1 MKAGIVETEVKGDRT
16 VEELLD
22 ELQLS
27 SAPVLLEVGG
37 EVFYPDQIKARTLKK
52 GEKIAIIPLIAGG

>member
-1 MKAGIVETEVKGDRT
+1 MKAGIVETEVKEDRT

-22 ELQLS
+22 DLQLS
-27 SAPVLLEVGG
+27 SAPILLEVGG